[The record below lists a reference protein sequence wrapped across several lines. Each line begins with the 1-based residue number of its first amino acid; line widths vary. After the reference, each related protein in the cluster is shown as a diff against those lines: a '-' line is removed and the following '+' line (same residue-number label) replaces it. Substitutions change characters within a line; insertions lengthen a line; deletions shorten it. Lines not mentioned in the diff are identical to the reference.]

1 MSFYLTLCKARLRL
15 ILTTAWWTCN
25 KEEVL
30 DSCRHVLA
38 LGEECGS
45 RRQEPRQRWPTL
57 SCGKISCG
65 KISCGVDPVPL
76 PQLDT
81 TLICRISPSKPMR
94 SFQLSSWEWILTFLA
109 FLKVSHKDTCLP
121 HDIFSHELWVEMT
134 AQAKLCP
141 AIAAL
146 KTSGFWLGFEKNWIF
161 LEVGDHDLNVDQ
173 GDEDVEAVRGQYRR
187 VVFEK
192 LILMTI
198 YWWWWWCW
206 PMKVYKECRWR
217 QQLWRYCVTC
227 CVDP

>member
-1 MSFYLTLCKARLRL
+1 MWSGPCPTPSTWHHLDLQDLPLKTNALLPAIVLRM
-15 ILTTAWWTCN
+15 N
-25 KEEVL
+25 L
-30 DSCRHVLA
+30 DIFS
-38 LGEECGS
+38 
-45 RRQEPRQRWPTL
+45 
-57 SCGKISCG
+57 
-65 KISCGVDPVPL
+65 
-76 PQLDT
+76 
-81 TLICRISPSKPMR
+81 
-94 SFQLSSWEWILTFLA
+94 

-121 HDIFSHELWVEMT
+121 HNIFSHELWVEMT

-217 QQLWRYCVTC
+217 QQLWRYCLTC
-227 CVDP
+227 CVEP

>member
-1 MSFYLTLCKARLRL
+1 MTNMRYAWHHLDLQDLPLKANALLPAIVLRM
-15 ILTTAWWTCN
+15 N
-25 KEEVL
+25 L
-30 DSCRHVLA
+30 DIFS
-38 LGEECGS
+38 
-45 RRQEPRQRWPTL
+45 
-57 SCGKISCG
+57 
-65 KISCGVDPVPL
+65 
-76 PQLDT
+76 
-81 TLICRISPSKPMR
+81 
-94 SFQLSSWEWILTFLA
+94 

-121 HDIFSHELWVEMT
+121 HNIFSHELWVEMT

-146 KTSGFWLGFEKNWIF
+146 KTSGCRLGFEKNWIF

-206 PMKVYKECRWR
+206 PMNCEDIVWPAVLIHSRPGWVHLCRGVHR
-217 QQLWRYCVTC
+217 PRATAALWRRAKTSNTLVFKAF
-227 CVDP
+227 VGW